1 MQAFVEQLLPLAAW
15 LLLLLVT
22 ALTTWVFYKLT
33 SQVGRNVAWLQ
44 GPIGSLTVKFGGP
57 AALFF
62 ALLWLG
68 HGYVPGE
75 TLVRLEGDV
84 TDVNGQP
91 VQDVWIVS
99 AQYAGRTDDRGKF
112 TVTVP
117 RSSNSQYDL
126 VVYSSFDFK
135 FENGMLVND
144 KNAVRIRDF
153 PDPSHTVLVA
163 KELTDQDGRPID
175 GVRVFVESMARP
187 QGRIY
192 RAGGDMRIDIER
204 RKYSVI
210 FKDERD
216 TVLHAEQ
223 FELNPGMRF
232 QLPSAIQIPRTHQ

>member
-1 MQAFVEQLLPLAAW
+1 MQAAIEQMLPLAAW

-68 HGYVPGE
+68 HGFVPGV

-84 TDVNGQP
+84 TDVNGHP

-99 AQYAGRTDDRGKF
+99 AQYAGRTDDRGRF
-112 TVTVP
+112 AVTVP
-117 RSSNSQYDL
+117 RSDNSQYDL

-153 PDPSHTVLVA
+153 PDPSNTILVA
-163 KELTDQDGRPID
+163 KELTDRDGKPID

-187 QGRIY
+187 QGREY
-192 RAGGDMRIDIER
+192 RMGGDVKIDIER

-210 FKDERD
+210 FKDEHD
-216 TVLHAEQ
+216 KVIYTEQ
-223 FELNPGMRF
+223 FQVNPGMRF
-232 QLPSAIQIPRTHQ
+232 QLPTAIPVERHPQ